1 MYTCSFAQHYQ
12 TARLVES
19 FGVFPRRAVRHTH
32 TARVWDVT
40 GRSPSMDARSRA
52 VRLPAARPRR
62 PLHYNSTGSGSIGCG
77 FKHRLRSRFT
87 RRYCGN
93 HGCCLVLRSLICLS
107 SAGSPRSQRWLSNKS
122 YRARDTAQRR
132 MDRMSWNNRSCSML
146 DATRHCVCICVSVES
161 RSVSHSRV
169 CACVYMCVSQ
179 VQMPID

>member
-107 SAGSPRSQRWLSNKS
+107 SAGS
-122 YRARDTAQRR
+122 RARAEIDTMFCKHTSTTACFQEHQLLALSSQHDKHSIRN
-132 MDRMSWNNRSCSML
+132 DQHNNKLSPTL
-146 DATRHCVCICVSVES
+146 HSVEKKT
-161 RSVSHSRV
+161 RVSSG
-169 CACVYMCVSQ
+169 
-179 VQMPID
+179 